1 MMSHLLPPIEMQ
13 IVSKIYSF
21 LLPHNSQLNAAFAI
35 RTALHDNSDCA
46 LVIDCLSE
54 EHAINACVKVLTAN
68 GAAKY
73 HSSYCH
79 S

>member
-35 RTALHDNSDCA
+35 RTALHDNSKWSA
-46 LVIDCLSE
+46 VGI
-54 EHAINACVKVLTAN
+54 
-68 GAAKY
+68 
-73 HSSYCH
+73 
-79 S
+79 